1 MIFIGT
7 INVSR
12 TRERG
17 EFQCPSCKSLQS
29 YRLRAKRPWLTLY
42 LIPVVPIGSIEL
54 TIECDSCRC
63 NWDPSIL
70 KIGLAED
77 CPVDDAQARHEI
89 FRAMILFVL
98 LDGYMEAD
106 EVEPLGILASRI
118 FGRTIDR
125 EELGRLCSLAEQTE
139 IPVSN
144 YLESV
149 FRRWNPEQKSFA
161 IQALFMAGSLRPEM
175 GKERTG
181 LLLWMRQNAG
191 VSEIDFEELI
201 QDCLGWEDAST
212 S

>member
-29 YRLRAKRPWLTLY
+29 YRLRVKRPWLTLY

-54 TIECDSCRC
+54 TIECDACRC

-70 KIGLAED
+70 KSGSAED
-77 CPVDDAQARHEI
+77 GSVDDAKARHEI

-106 EVEPLGILASRI
+106 EVEPLGILASRT

-161 IQALFMAGSLRPEM
+161 IQTLFMAGSLRPEM

-181 LLLWMRQNAG
+181 LLLWMRQHAG
-191 VSEIDFEELI
+191 LSELDFEELI
-201 QDCLGWEDAST
+201 QDCLGWEDGT
-212 S
+212 TT